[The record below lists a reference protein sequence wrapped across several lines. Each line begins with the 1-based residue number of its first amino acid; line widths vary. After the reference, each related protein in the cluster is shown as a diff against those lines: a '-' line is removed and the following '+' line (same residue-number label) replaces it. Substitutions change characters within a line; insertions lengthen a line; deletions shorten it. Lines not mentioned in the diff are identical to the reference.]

1 MLHYFLMKRF
11 SETHEQ
17 LPFHAGLGPSQSIAF
32 AKAIN
37 GDSLFI
43 TGSAGTGK
51 SELLKR
57 IIGYWAFNRR
67 NFAVTA
73 TTGLAAVA
81 LKGRTLH
88 SFFWLRPQDD
98 DDEVTAE
105 MIYQRL
111 LEKSTTFS
119 WYRKTMRSLSSLIVD
134 EISMLSVGLFTKLSS
149 LLKLVRQ
156 NSKPFGGLQL
166 IFVGDFYQLPPVKG
180 RFLFESTHFRECFK
194 DRVELKE
201 CYRQSDPT
209 FVALLGR
216 MRTGNC
222 TPEDLQVLHSRVGV
236 NIECHGI
243 MPTEL
248 FATNKDVDELNND
261 RLSQINT
268 SPMQYHRV
276 VGTRSTIKMNDS
288 SKLEKF
294 LKDLNL
300 PECVILKAPDY
311 IKYSDAEIAEI
322 EDRIEDQINTHFE
335 DRVIDVSSYSKDLEA
350 VKNGA
355 QVMLTFNLKQERG
368 LVNGS
373 RGVVIEFQVPSSSV
387 HVHRSMLDDFDEHD
401 PKQIKAYVKGLQHP
415 LVRFIVDGNPVEILV
430 PLVRYERR
438 DKTLLT
444 YAWVMPLKLAW
455 ATSVHKSQGQS
466 LDFVKASID
475 STVFADGQAYV
486 AVSRARTL
494 EGLSLKSFDPKAI
507 KASGRVKQFYE
518 NDF

>member
-1 MLHYFLMKRF
+1 MKRN

-17 LPFHAGLGPSQSIAF
+17 RHEQRPFHAGLGPSQSVAF

-98 DDEVTAE
+98 DDDITAE

-111 LEKSTTFS
+111 LEKSTTFN
-119 WYRKTMRSLSSLIVD
+119 WYRKTMRSLTSLIVD
-134 EISMLSVGLFTKLSS
+134 EISMLSVGLFTKISS

-156 NSKPFGGLQL
+156 NSRPFGGLQL

-209 FVALLGR
+209 FVGLLGR
-216 MRTGNC
+216 MRTGNS
-222 TPEDLQVLHSRVGV
+222 TSEDLDVLQSRVGV

-243 MPTEL
+243 LPTEL
-248 FATNKDVDELNND
+248 FATNKDVDELNSE

-268 SPMQYHRV
+268 CPMVFQRV
-276 VGTRSTIKMNDS
+276 VGTRSTIKDS

-311 IKYSDAEIAEI
+311 IKYSTAES
-322 EDRIEDQINTHFE
+322 DQVSE
-335 DRVIDVSSYSKDLEA
+335 SLVDVSSYSKDLEA

-387 HVHRSMLDDFDEHD
+387 HVHKSMLDDFDEHD
-401 PKQIKAYVKGLQHP
+401 PKQMKAYVKGLLHP

-430 PLVRYERR
+430 PMVRYERR
-438 DKTLLT
+438 DKTLLN

-455 ATSVHKSQGQS
+455 ATTVHKSQGQS

-486 AVSRARTL
+486 AISRARTL